1 MAESSADRTLEQ
13 LLGHR
18 EELPADGFVS
28 GVMAQVE
35 RYRRRRRLIL
45 WASGLLGAVFGLVG
59 AASLADPIARLFTEM
74 PATGTMQAV
83 LLAVAMIAFYGW
95 FMNEDLSLDS

>member
-1 MAESSADRTLEQ
+1 MAESSTERALEQ

-18 EELPADGFVS
+18 EMLPANGFVT
-28 GVMAQVE
+28 GVMARVE

-45 WASGLLGAVFGLVG
+45 WGTGLLGAVFGVLG
-59 AASLADPIARLFTEM
+59 AASLADPIARLFTDL

-83 LLAVAMIAFYGW
+83 LLAVALVAFYGW